1 MEIEL
6 ERLARRHPL
15 FPRAWQDEVA
25 RRAAWE
31 GWDVR
36 DAVYSLKEE
45 RGFVS
50 PAPATIERLLDN
62 ERRYLD
68 LFESDELLP
77 ESEPQ
82 QERSSAD

>member
-1 MEIEL
+1 
-6 ERLARRHPL
+6 
-15 FPRAWQDEVA
+15 
-25 RRAAWE
+25 
-31 GWDVR
+31 VR